1 MPNPDGQPQTSG
13 TQKPGTTGPSA
24 AARVMGLTQ
33 ELMRRMVT
41 LAGDLASTSGLN
53 TSDLAALRALDAAAA
68 GGVAVN
74 TLGASLG
81 LSSGAVTALVD
92 RLEAHQLV
100 RRTRDASDRRKVLVT
115 LAPKA
120 QAFGAEH
127 LRPLLQAMQTAT
139 GELQETE
146 LAAVEHFLQLLLD
159 ADSPTPAAGTTARA
173 ESEHA
178 DALRREARTQGIS

>member
-1 MPNPDGQPQTSG
+1 MTDTDEQAQ
-13 TQKPGTTGPSA
+13 TTGMPTGGRQDGSA
-24 AARVMGLTQ
+24 TRVMGLTQ
-33 ELMRRMVT
+33 ELLRRMVA

-53 TSDLAALRALDAAAA
+53 PSDLAALRALDAAAN

-74 TLGASLG
+74 TLGSQLG

-100 RRTRDASDRRKVLVT
+100 RRTRDAFDRRKVLVT

-127 LRPLLQAMQTAT
+127 LKPLVRAMQTAT
-139 GELQETE
+139 GELEEAE

-159 ADSPTPAAGTTARA
+159 AHSVTPAAGTTAPRGSRA
-173 ESEHA
+173 
-178 DALRREARTQGIS
+178 R